1 MNVAGMLAHLCKA
14 SLMALGEVHVAPRGI
29 SALRVFPLKHLLKY
43 LLLYV
48 VPFPRSAGTSPELL
62 VAEPGD
68 PAAAKASLEE
78 LLERLGTGPARGI
91 GPAHALFGPL
101 SRQEWGV
108 LMHKH
113 VDHHLRQ
120 FGV

>member
-62 VAEPGD
+62 SVSTIIDGMRADCEHG
-68 PAAAKASLEE
+68 S
-78 LLERLGTGPARGI
+78 
-91 GPAHALFGPL
+91 
-101 SRQEWGV
+101 
-108 LMHKH
+108 
-113 VDHHLRQ
+113 
-120 FGV
+120 